1 LEQDM
6 MGWFSAVIER
16 RTLLGWA
23 IVAIVGAIATVTMLA
38 LAVPSFAYHEEI
50 DPKDNKEVNKKLN
63 ELRKATD
70 KYRVLSYSEGQ
81 LPATI
86 VDPDDPT
93 NVYVRPSRC
102 VQMPPLGP
110 GGGPAMGYHYVNQA
124 DVNRNLGDGKDFAV
138 GVEGNYLKPEALLYG
153 LSGTDDPGELKLV
166 AVEWIVRSADQK
178 DIDPTNDEPQQ
189 EHPQLQLTEKTSV
202 PFHNEKAPMWGHEGW
217 PGSPYH
223 GELAGQDQWQPIHYD
238 LHAWI
243 WEENPTGMFQ
253 DFNRNVS
260 CP

>member
-1 LEQDM
+1 M
-6 MGWFSAVIER
+6 MGWFSAVIES
-16 RTLLGWA
+16 RTLRGWA
-23 IVAIVGAIATVTMLA
+23 IVAILGAIATAMLLA

-50 DPKDNKEVNKKLN
+50 APKDNNEVNKKLN

-70 KYRVLSYSEGQ
+70 KYRVLSLREGQ

-102 VQMPPLGP
+102 VQMPLQLDGSR
-110 GGGPAMGYHYVNQA
+110 PAMGYHYVNQD
-124 DVNRNLGDGKDFAV
+124 DVNRDLGDPQAFTV
-138 GVEGNYLKPEALLYG
+138 GVGGNYLKPEALLYA
-153 LSGTDDPGELKLV
+153 LSGEDNGELKLV

-189 EHPQLQLTEKTSV
+189 KHPQLQLTEKTSV

-223 GELAGQDQWQPIHYD
+223 GELATQDEWQPIHYD

-243 WEENPTGMFQ
+243 WEENPDGVFQ

>member
-1 LEQDM
+1 M

-16 RTLLGWA
+16 RTLRGWA

-38 LAVPSFAYHEEI
+38 LAVPSFAYHEDI
-50 DPKDNKEVNKKLN
+50 DPRANKEVNKKLN

-70 KYRVLSYSEGQ
+70 KYRVLSYSEGK

-124 DVNRNLGDGKDFAV
+124 DVNRNLGDDKDFAV

-153 LSGTDDPGELKLV
+153 LADNDDPGELKLV
-166 AVEWIVRSADQK
+166 AVEWIVRSADQT
-178 DIDPTNDEPQQ
+178 DLDPTNDDPQQ
-189 EHPQLQLTEKTSV
+189 PHPQLKLGETSV
-202 PFHNEKAPMWGHEGW
+202 PFHEPNKPMWGHERW
-217 PGSPYH
+217 PGSPYV
-223 GELAGQDQWQPIHYD
+223 GPNGQTEWQPIHYD

-253 DFNRNVS
+253 DFNPNVS